1 MYEYSPGKIEFIQ
14 LSVPFPFA
22 KIGVIS
28 VCVISV
34 PCGIVLEK
42 LNSYKKLTAAE
53 QVEMEML
60 VEMEMHVISVPC
72 GIE

>member
-1 MYEYSPGKIEFIQ
+1 MYEYSSGKVEFIQ
-14 LSVPFPFA
+14 LSVSFPFA
-22 KIGVIS
+22 KIG
-28 VCVISV
+28 VISV

-53 QVEMEML
+53 L

-72 GIE
+72 GIG